1 MIEHPDEWKNEYLI
15 YLSIQDIEDLYK
27 WASKMEEKNKKY
39 SIFFE
44 PDIGNE
50 PTRQTVQKVEV
61 ILNYRDTSVSQTLS
75 R

>member
-1 MIEHPDEWKNEYLI
+1 MIEHPGEWKNEYLI

-27 WASKMEEKNKKY
+27 WASKIEEKDKKY

-50 PTRQTVQKVEV
+50 PTALAV
-61 ILNYRDTSVSQTLS
+61 RDNGKLFKKLKLW
-75 R
+75 